1 MPSLTAR
8 ILLGGRELA
17 IDLGA
22 AVDLAILLD
31 LHGAQPRHFG
41 APAAS
46 AQPLELAGFTGA
58 VAHGASCNCEVVTF
72 IPHCNGTHTECAA
85 HLTRERLDAYRVAPV
100 GLIPA
105 VLLTVTPEPAGSTR
119 EGTEPAPDAQDL
131 LVTRSSL
138 EGAWAAHA
146 LFAARAL
153 VVRTLPNP
161 EGKRQRDYTGQNAPY
176 LSREAAQ
183 LVVERGIEH
192 LVVDLPSIDREHD
205 EGRLTAHHI
214 FFGLAAG
221 ATQLHAATRAH
232 ATVTE
237 LAYVPAGLGD
247 GPYLLEL
254 QVPALSGDAVPSR
267 PLLYALK
274 ESLR

>member
-1 MPSLTAR
+1 MPKLTAR

-17 IDLGA
+17 VDLAA
-22 AVDLAILLD
+22 AVDLAIPLE

-72 IPHCNGTHTECAA
+72 TPHCNGTHTECAS
-85 HLTRERLDAYRVAPV
+85 HLTRERLDAYRVAPA
-100 GLIPA
+100 GLVPA
-105 VLLTVTPEPAGSTR
+105 VLLSVTPEAAGGTR
-119 EGTEPAPDAQDL
+119 EGTDPAADPQDL
-131 LVTRSSL
+131 LVTRRAL
-138 EGAWAAHA
+138 AGAWASHA
-146 LFAARAL
+146 PLTPSAL

-161 EGKRQRDYTGQNAPY
+161 PTKRHRDYSGQNAPY

-183 LVVERGIEH
+183 LLVERGIEH
-192 LVVDLPSIDREHD
+192 LVIDLPSIDREHD
-205 EGRLTAHHI
+205 AGRLTAHRI
-214 FFGLAAG
+214 FFGLAPG
-221 ATQLHAATRAH
+221 GTHLHAATRAH

-237 LAYVPAGLGD
+237 LAYVPEALAD
-247 GPYLLEL
+247 GGYFLEL

-267 PLLYALK
+267 PLLYPLT
-274 ESLR
+274 ESPR

>member
-1 MPSLTAR
+1 MPSLSAR
-8 ILLGGRELA
+8 LLVGGRELA

-22 AVDLAILLD
+22 AVDLAIPLD

-58 VAHGASCNCEVVTF
+58 VAQGASCNCEVVTF

-85 HLTRERLDAYRVAPV
+85 HLTREPLDAYRVAPT

-105 VLLTVTPEPAGSTR
+105 VLLTVTPEAAGSTR
-119 EGTEPAPDAQDL
+119 ESTDPPPDAQDL
-131 LVTRSSL
+131 LVTRRSL
-138 EGAWAAHA
+138 EGAWPAQAW
-146 LFAARAL
+146 FAARAL

-161 EGKRQRDYTGQNAPY
+161 EAKRQRDYTGQNAPY

-183 LVVERGIEH
+183 LLVERGIEH

-205 EGRLTAHHI
+205 AGHLTAHHL

-221 ATQLHAATRAH
+221 ATQLHSATRAH

-237 LAYVPAGLGD
+237 LAYVPEALGD
-247 GPYLLEL
+247 GPYFLEL

-267 PLLYALK
+267 PLLYAFQ
-274 ESLR
+274 ESRR